1 MSISGGYILLAR
13 RLDESDIMH
22 EPPVVREVWLYI
34 LRKVSHKNQ
43 TKYKKNCKRGENFF
57 SLADIQK
64 DLSWSVGF
72 RPMRYSK
79 PQLTKAIRRL
89 RERNMIATQ
98 KATRGIYISVLNYN
112 FFQDPANYEGNGE
125 KSTKET
131 RRKHEGT
138 HIEQECKNIKNKN
151 SLPENV
157 LTFSQRFYEHL
168 KKAYPEKKIDLSNGK
183 VSKGANTVYQ
193 LIEIDGFDLDKD
205 IRPALMWALKDDFWQ
220 AQVNSLAELR
230 KKKSGAEN
238 HKFYNLYQRFKAE
251 SKDQRKVNLEW

>member
-1 MSISGGYILLAR
+1 MSGWVKLWRKSLDSGMLKNPELWTFWCWCLMKATHKPTKQMIGWQMVE
-13 RLDESDIMH
+13 LDEG
-22 EPPVVREVWLYI
+22 EFVFG
-34 LRKVSHKNQ
+34 RKAAAKELETSERKIRTCLKKLKNLQ
-43 TKYKKNCKRGENFF
+43 N
-57 SLADIQK
+57 
-64 DLSWSVGF
+64 
-72 RPMRYSK
+72 
-79 PQLTKAIRRL
+79 LTI
-89 RERNMIATQ
+89 
-98 KATRGIYISVLNYN
+98 KATNKFSIITINNWHTYQQPEIKSDQQNDQHVTSRR
-112 FFQDPANYEGNGE
+112 PAGDH
-125 KSTKET
+125 K
-131 RRKHEGT
+131 
-138 HIEQECKNIKNKN
+138 QECKNIKNKN

>member
-1 MSISGGYILLAR
+1 MVKRLSSKQRDVMVQCLLLANHAGKTWEWKGALMKCEPGQFVTS
-13 RLDESDIMH
+13 LDS
-22 EPPVVREVWLYI
+22 
-34 LRKVSHKNQ
+34 LRKVCASDV
-43 TKYKKNCKRGENFF
+43 
-57 SLADIQK
+57 SIQNIRTALLILEK
-64 DLSWSVGF
+64 WQF
-72 RPMRYSK
+72 
-79 PQLTKAIRRL
+79 LTN
-89 RERNMIATQ
+89 E
-98 KATRGIYISVLNYN
+98 
-112 FFQDPANYEGNGE
+112 
-125 KSTKET
+125 STKT
-131 RRKHEGT
+131 GRLITILNWHT
-138 HIEQECKNIKNKN
+138 YQSDQPSDQQSEQQRPNKELTSNKNNKNIKNKN

-193 LIEIDGFDLDKD
+193 LIVIDGFDLDKD